1 MPLVDQ
7 IIIFLRMYCI
17 IFNGGVIGAMENW
30 GLITYRDEYL
40 LFDEKKSSAANKQRV
55 VEVIDAVIIIIM
67 DTNGSK

>member
-1 MPLVDQ
+1 
-7 IIIFLRMYCI
+7 MYCI